1 MSVITCKNISKLSRK
16 NTVETHMGLVRKCA
30 WNYYKKYPH
39 KRQVI
44 TIDDCIHY
52 GVFGLISAHD
62 KYDSTKGTK
71 FSTYAYPW
79 IHSTIRRNFLNNK
92 YTIRVPEAKAS
103 RALPC
108 FSIGDKDD
116 YMIDGSF
123 EEDIYHQVEREYIT
137 KEINK
142 LGKDEARVIFEL
154 YGFNG
159 AIPLIKDL
167 AKDMGISP
175 TKVYN
180 LHVDALRE
188 LRDGPLGINGLIDL
202 TKYQG
207 RRVFDAS
214 SGDFVDN

>member
-1 MSVITCKNISKLSRK
+1 
-16 NTVETHMGLVRKCA
+16 
-30 WNYYKKYPH
+30 
-39 KRQVI
+39 
-44 TIDDCIHY
+44 
-52 GVFGLISAHD
+52 
-62 KYDSTKGTK
+62 
-71 FSTYAYPW
+71 
-79 IHSTIRRNFLNNK
+79 
-92 YTIRVPEAKAS
+92 
-103 RALPC
+103 
-108 FSIGDKDD
+108 
-116 YMIDGSF
+116 MIDGSF

-188 LRDGPLGINGLIDL
+188 LRDGPLGIGGLIDL

-214 SGDFVDN
+214 SGDFLDN